1 MYTPYAYNL
10 CYICIFKII
19 YIFNNF
25 FTASSF
31 YIYSSN
37 LTSYISKQWQN
48 KTTKTEKY
56 KSMWTVSFFFFGCLV
71 WILGILV
78 VIVDDQAWCRTKD
91 QNCFFKK
98 QQYNHIVQFCH
109 KPAQLHQ
116 DFYYLVVTVQC
127 AYTVYSSYS
136 RSYRDQ
142 TRPTKYLRKV
152 SNCTL
157 PCAVPRILAV
167 EDFGSHLYNI
177 TWGRSQ
183 APLWAQHIVRKLPA
197 AGHGVGSWMI
207 RPCSSIATLA
217 PMGSLSRGALC
228 WIASC

>member
-1 MYTPYAYNL
+1 M
-10 CYICIFKII
+10 
-19 YIFNNF
+19 
-25 FTASSF
+25 
-31 YIYSSN
+31 
-37 LTSYISKQWQN
+37 
-48 KTTKTEKY
+48 
-56 KSMWTVSFFFFGCLV
+56 
-71 WILGILV
+71 
-78 VIVDDQAWCRTKD
+78 
-91 QNCFFKK
+91 
-98 QQYNHIVQFCH
+98 
-109 KPAQLHQ
+109 
-116 DFYYLVVTVQC
+116 QC

-197 AGHGVGSWMI
+197 AGHGVGSWISI
-207 RPCSSIATLA
+207 RVLLLLPWLPWDLWAEEPSAGLPVVKRQLFVLFMVKCCCIFCVRRGLQWLSDVLQYIITIIEKVANTCTSEAT
-217 PMGSLSRGALC
+217 SLKNWRVFPLQT
-228 WIASC
+228 